1 MKTFSTGKSLRAVY
15 LFILVITLF
24 MGLIPGGFI
33 SYSLSYIP
41 FFAENRAG
49 LFISVFAE
57 HIVMLLTL
65 ELFLRKLFGRS
76 VVTFVCGED
85 KNAGRFILIVLL
97 TIVIYTIPELI
108 TGKENVINSV
118 DSAGMKILFLLLSAL
133 FFLPQTLLEEA
144 LFRALPERIFSPQG
158 EKRRPWEKFL
168 LALVC
173 GILFILPHLWNV
185 EVTSFHPLIPIITY
199 FLWGFLSSLLGQ
211 REHSYLSVWA
221 MHYANNIFSVTAV
234 GMEGTTVSGAPL
246 FYTEKTSFSPL
257 LPATISLLFLV
268 VYLFDK
274 AAEKRKRV
282 NEAEPY

>member
-185 EVTSFHPLIPIITY
+185 EVTSFYPLIPIITY

-211 REHSYLSVWA
+211 YEHSYLSVWA

-234 GMEGTTVSGAPL
+234 GMKGTTVSGAPF